1 MNIINLKVM
10 RVAHIFWSLGYGG
23 IETMLVNIA
32 NAQVDMGAEV
42 HIVIINHL
50 MEKSLV
56 DNLDERIHYHCLERT
71 SKSKSLWFFVK
82 LNQLLLK
89 INPDAIHL
97 HRSEFYSILFSKKL
111 KRISC
116 VTLHDLPS
124 GKVRR
129 AMSIARLFPILN
141 FHMAGN
147 VSCINLVPRVFSIS
161 NSVQKALFD
170 NYGVKSTVIEN
181 GIITKKFQQRDSS
194 TINDNSPLRVICVSR
209 LEHEKKGQDLLIEA
223 AKKLNGK
230 ADVSFVGIGNSM
242 ESLKDLT
249 HKLNADKYVHFLGK
263 EPQSWIAEHL
273 RDYDLFV
280 QASRWEGFGLTV
292 AEAMAAKLPVLV
304 SSGQGPAEVTEN
316 DKFGWVFKNGNSNDL
331 ANEIKYIASHY
342 EKALTKADKAVQHV
356 RKNYDVSVTAKSYLE
371 HYLEN

>member
-1 MNIINLKVM
+1 MT
-10 RVAHIFWSLGYGG
+10 VAHVFWSLGYGG

-71 SKSKSLWFFVK
+71 LNSKSLWFIVK

-129 AMSIARLFPILN
+129 AMPIARLFPILN
-141 FHMAGN
+141 FHIAGN

-181 GIITKKFQQRDSS
+181 GIITKKFQQRD
-194 TINDNSPLRVICVSR
+194 NSPLMAGEPLRVVCVSR

-230 ADVSFVGIGNSM
+230 VDVSFVGIGNSM
-242 ESLKDLT
+242 DFLKELT
-249 HKLNADKYVHFLGK
+249 HKLNAESYIHFLGK
-263 EPQSWIAEHL
+263 EPQTWIAEHL

-292 AEAMAAKLPVLV
+292 AEAMAARLPVLV

-316 DKFGWVFKNGNSNDL
+316 DKFGWVFNNGDSNDL
-331 ANEIKYIASHY
+331 AMKIQYIADHY
-342 EKALTKADKAVQHV
+342 YEALQKADKAMQHV
-356 RKNYDVSVTAKSYLE
+356 RKCYDVSVTARKYLE
-371 HYLEN
+371 SYRK

>member
-1 MNIINLKVM
+1 MT
-10 RVAHIFWSLGYGG
+10 VAHVFWSLGYGG

-56 DNLDERIHYHCLERT
+56 DNLDKRIHYHCLERPLKT
-71 SKSKSLWFFVK
+71 KSLWFIVK
-82 LNQLLLK
+82 LNRLLLK

-97 HRSEFYSILFSKKL
+97 HGSVFYSILLSKKL

-129 AMSIARLFPILN
+129 AMSIARLFPIFN

-147 VSCINLVPRVFSIS
+147 VSCIDLVPRVFSIS
-161 NSVQKALFD
+161 NSVQKALLD

-181 GIITKKFQQRDSS
+181 GIITKRFQQRNSL
-194 TINDNSPLRVICVSR
+194 TITDNNPLRVICVSR

-230 ADVSFVGIGNSM
+230 VDVSFVGIGNSM
-242 ESLKDLT
+242 EFLKDLT
-249 HKLNADKYVHFLGK
+249 HKLNAENYVHFLGK
-263 EPQSWIAEHL
+263 KPQTWIAEHL

-316 DKFGWVFKNGNSNDL
+316 DKFGWVFKNGDSNDL
-331 ANEIKYIASHY
+331 ADKIQYIATHY
-342 EKALTKADKAVQHV
+342 SEALAKAEKAIHHV
-356 RKNYDVSVTAKSYLE
+356 RENYDVSVTARKYLE
-371 HYLEN
+371 SYKK